1 MQRRVLIVTVVALI
15 VAMGSVMVGGVPLVI
30 AMAMLAGLA
39 LAALPAGSRD
49 YLVRRIWRVG
59 VSLFVTMA
67 AVWLLVHN
75 YPDAARLDETGL
87 IPAMERYVDWLS
99 GLVSGEMGDTLYAET
114 VGEGVSRTLPIS
126 FQLVAYSQAL
136 ALLIAIP
143 GAMVG
148 AQFRGRSADLAF
160 RAIGLAG
167 ISSPIYM
174 TGPILMHL
182 FGVGDFRFFGRD
194 VGVQILPVARYV
206 PWGDGA
212 ADHLRSIALPS
223 ITLALS
229 TAAVYMVLLRS
240 EMIQQ
245 LMTEHALLARSK
257 GVPPSA
263 IVRRHALRPGAPTA
277 VAAIAAQSGLILG
290 NMIIVERIFTL
301 PGFGD
306 YVIIAIGRRDVLAIA
321 GAIFIAAAILAV
333 VNLFADALLLVV
345 DPRLQR

>member
-1 MQRRVLIVTVVALI
+1 MTA
-15 VAMGSVMVGGVPLVI
+15 VMIGGVPLVV
-30 AMAMLAGLA
+30 AMGLLAGLA
-39 LAALPAGSRD
+39 LAILPGGSRD
-49 YLVRRIWRVG
+49 YLLRRVWRIG
-59 VSLFVTMA
+59 GSLFITMA

-75 YPDAARLDETGL
+75 YPDASRTDETGL
-87 IPAMERYVDWLS
+87 IAAMARYVEWIAD
-99 GLVSGEMGDTLYAET
+99 LVSGEMGDTLYAET
-114 VGEGVSRTLPIS
+114 VGEGVSRSLPIS
-126 FQLVAYSQAL
+126 LQLVAYSQVL
-136 ALLIAIP
+136 ALLIAVP
-143 GAMVG
+143 GAMIG
-148 AQFRGRSADLAF
+148 AQFRGRSADVVF

-182 FGVGDFRFFGRD
+182 FGVGDFRVFGRD
-194 VGVQILPVARYV
+194 IGVQILPVARYV

-229 TAAVYMVLLRS
+229 TAAVYLVLLRS

-245 LMTEHALLARSK
+245 LMSEHALLARSK
-257 GVPPSA
+257 GLPPSA

-306 YVIIAIGRRDVLAIA
+306 YVVIAIGRRDVLAVA

-333 VNLFADALLLVV
+333 VNLFADALLLVI
-345 DPRLQR
+345 DPRLGR